1 MGITIF
7 KIFILTGISSDI
19 GENGVSGHLGQV
31 VTFTHIVKIYRRS
44 CLPSFF
50 IVYVTKIDD
59 VTACFLVLSS
69 RRIFGERVYYN
80 YLEYLSG

>member
-1 MGITIF
+1 M
-7 KIFILTGISSDI
+7 
-19 GENGVSGHLGQV
+19 
-31 VTFTHIVKIYRRS
+31 VTFTHIVKIYRKS

-59 VTACFLVLSS
+59 VTACFLVLCS

-80 YLEYLSG
+80 YPGKFCSFLKIEWASHEVLCC